1 MAGSSLIGSVPKG
14 TVKGITEKLNILGYK
29 KIIVASFL
37 IIFIHLI
44 LEMFCW
50 LPKSLLLLNSRLIKD
65 CRGENTSGA
74 THDI

>member
-37 IIFIHLI
+37 IKSIHS
-44 LEMFCW
+44 FD
-50 LPKSLLLLNSRLIKD
+50 SRNVLL
-65 CRGENTSGA
+65 A
-74 THDI
+74 T